1 MALWI
6 DSRLFPSTL
15 AFDDGSKRTPGAKVK
30 FKRAFQFLQW
40 LLVHRI
46 YDVDAQRSSKGQ
58 SPPSFE
64 VFLGGSCNPTTW
76 RQELA
81 IPHFRSHSI
90 SCYNPQVD
98 HWTPDLV
105 EIEHCAKESASLL
118 FFVID
123 HDTRSL
129 AAVAE
134 VSYLAAR
141 GRKIIVVISSMP
153 TDGRET
159 KFMQHKI
166 RSCLDDDRDDYKNA
180 CEARRIL
187 RVLLQSL
194 HVPVF
199 DNIRLALEYATLILK
214 LKKRTAANLGDLSHD
229 TCAISITPSIRFSPS
244 FSSFLRPKLPFHN
257 HRTQISCCT
266 NESDDDG
273 YGSLLSGNRTLSR
286 SSSSANCS
294 EFGEYSPDQPEET
307 NRSR

>member
-6 DSRLFPSTL
+6 DARLFPSTRT
-15 AFDDGSKRTPGAKVK
+15 FDDRSKQTSGAKVK
-30 FKRAFQFLQW
+30 FKRAFQFLHW
-40 LLVHRI
+40 LLVHRV
-46 YDVDAQRSSKGQ
+46 YGMDARQASK
-58 SPPSFE
+58 SPSFE

-81 IPHFRSHSI
+81 IPHFQSHSI

-105 EIEHCAKESASLL
+105 EIEHRAKESASLL

-129 AAVAE
+129 AAIAE
-134 VSYLAAR
+134 VCYLAAR

-153 TDGRET
+153 TDARET

-166 RSCLDDDRDDYKNA
+166 RSCRDDDRDDYKNA
-180 CEARRIL
+180 CEARRTL

-199 DNIRLALEYATLILK
+199 DNIRLALEYATLIMK
-214 LKKRTAANLGDLSHD
+214 LTKQTASNSTGIDPHDKSTPENLESPADLSHD
-229 TCAISITPSIRFSPS
+229 TFVSAFKTSIPQ
-244 FSSFLRPKLPFHN
+244 SSH
-257 HRTQISCCT
+257 
-266 NESDDDG
+266 
-273 YGSLLSGNRTLSR
+273 
-286 SSSSANCS
+286 ANIVLY
-294 EFGEYSPDQPEET
+294 ERE
-307 NRSR
+307 R